1 MRFIFRVLAL
11 FALAVAVVMAVVDA
25 TRTIA
30 ADEWIFTP
38 IGTSWQATSPQ
49 TLSSFRQLV
58 EESGIPMLWDPAITF
73 VLSLPGWLVFA
84 ALALGFYALG
94 HRRRRPGESLAA
106 VR

>member
-30 ADEWIFTP
+30 ADRWTFTP
-38 IGTSWQATSPQ
+38 IGTSWQATSPE
-49 TLSSFRQLV
+49 TLSTLRQFV
-58 EESGIPMLWDPAITF
+58 EKIAVPMLWDPVMTF
-73 VLSLPGWLVFA
+73 VLSLPGWFVFA
-84 ALALGFYALG
+84 VLAFVFYAVG

-106 VR
+106 AR